1 MDQEGGR
8 IEHAKRWNPVGYSIS
23 IAYRKRAAFGQA
35 ASVSADGLS
44 AMKLFQSTYV
54 LRPIGCISTILC
66 KSEMEEWKT

>member
-1 MDQEGGR
+1 M
-8 IEHAKRWNPVGYSIS
+8 S

-35 ASVSADGLS
+35 ASVSVDGLS

-54 LRPIGCISTILC
+54 LKPIGCISTILC